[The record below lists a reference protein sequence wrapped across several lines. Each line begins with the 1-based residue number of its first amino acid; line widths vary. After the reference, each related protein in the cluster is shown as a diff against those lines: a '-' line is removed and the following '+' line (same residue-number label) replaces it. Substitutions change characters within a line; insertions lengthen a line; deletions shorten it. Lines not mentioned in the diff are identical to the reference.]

1 MQPLSPPSAHNSD
14 LHTITRVAYLYYNE
28 SLNQQEIAEQLHLS
42 RITIGRM
49 LQRAREEG
57 IVQIKIN
64 TPDNVFF
71 DIERQLIQH
80 FGLKDAI
87 VTMEAEAG
95 TPLYRTLAE
104 ATAWWLLSH
113 IWKGARIGLG
123 MGRTISHI
131 PAVFKP
137 ERPLECTFFEVT
149 GGASMTSKGVTQ
161 YNIVSK
167 MAELAGG
174 RAEYIYAPII
184 VSSKEACQ
192 ALMNEAPVREALE
205 KARQCDILIQGIG
218 PVDHSALLYIHGYL
232 NEEEL
237 EALKVKGGIGDLL
250 GRYFDQHGEPIESP
264 LDHRIIGLTLDDV
277 ARIPWSVVVAG
288 GAEKVPALRAAL
300 TKRLL
305 NTLITD
311 VNTAQLLLEQ
321 SFPGENTSP
330 LTADL
335 KKDQLS

>member
-1 MQPLSPPSAHNSD
+1 METPGFSTVRHSD
-14 LHTITRVAYLYYNE
+14 LHTIARVAYLYYTE

-42 RITIGRM
+42 RITVGRM

-71 DIERQLIQH
+71 DIERQLIQQY
-80 FGLKDAI
+80 GLKDAI

-95 TPLYRTLAE
+95 DPLYRTLAE
-104 ATAWWLLSH
+104 ATANWLLSH
-113 IWKGARIGLG
+113 VWKGARIGLG

-131 PAVFKP
+131 PSVFKP
-137 ERPLECTFFEVT
+137 ERPLECTFSEVT
-149 GGASMTSKGVTQ
+149 GGASMASKGVTQ

-184 VSSKEACQ
+184 VSNKDACQ

-205 KARQCDILIQGIG
+205 RARQCDIMIQGIG
-218 PVDHSALLYIHGYL
+218 PVDYTALLYIHDYL
-232 NEEEL
+232 NQQEL
-237 EALKVKGGIGDLL
+237 ESLLAQGGVGDLL
-250 GRYFDQHGEPIESP
+250 GRYFDQYGESIESP
-264 LDHRIIGLTLDDV
+264 LDQRIIGLTLDDI

-288 GAEKVPALRAAL
+288 GAEKVPALRAVINKHL
-300 TKRLL
+300 I
-305 NTLITD
+305 NILITD
-311 VNTAQLLLEQ
+311 VSTAKHLLKEPTRQ
-321 SFPGENTSP
+321 FKNNPPSS
-330 LTADL
+330 L
-335 KKDQLS
+335 KESRL